1 MSIVILTDS
10 LEFSKQLERT
20 LKKILR
26 SHLEIN
32 TDFLVPVSFQNF
44 YTICQNNFIDSIID
58 SIFID
63 NSIAKKNQS
72 ALNQIWYL
80 AAPYFRSFDPSFGF
94 CEKFISIDSPLCS
107 SDRPSDH

>member
-10 LEFSKQLERT
+10 IEFSKQLERT

-44 YTICQNNFIDSIID
+44 YTICQNNFIDSIFID
-58 SIFID
+58 S
-63 NSIAKKNQS
+63 
-72 ALNQIWYL
+72 
-80 AAPYFRSFDPSFGF
+80 
-94 CEKFISIDSPLCS
+94 
-107 SDRPSDH
+107 